1 MLEMCV
7 KMMCLR
13 SRFQDT
19 FRRVLRRE
27 EGATVAEYALILA
40 VVVTGLILVLG
51 SLREKLAA
59 KITEIMNQIDSA
71 PVGPG
76 S

>member
-27 EGATVAEYALILA
+27 EGATVAEYALVLA
-40 VVVTGLILVLG
+40 LVTVALIGVLTTLG
-51 SLREKLAA
+51 TTLEGKINDIISKLGGAN
-59 KITEIMNQIDSA
+59 T
-71 PVGPG
+71 
-76 S
+76 